1 MGGIS
6 SVIGALALI
15 GFLAFLAGVGMVVVS
30 ASQGRNVRNGIMLSV
45 AGLVAG
51 LLLTVVSQGI
61 IVVEPQQVAVVF
73 QTLSGRLEE
82 PRGPGTHIIIPV
94 LQEATIYPVR
104 QQEYTMA
111 DATEQLGQR
120 GDDAIVA
127 RTRDGQEVRID
138 VTVLFNVNPAQVNQ
152 VHERW
157 QMTFLDQ
164 FVRPTVRNLVRNEV
178 ALYAAED
185 IYGVSRAEL
194 ESRAEANIR
203 LAFEREGLNLT
214 GFLVRALN
222 FSPDFAEAIERKE
235 IEAQE
240 LQRAQ
245 TEALRVQTE
254 AGGQAEAAI
263 ERARG
268 DAEATILRAQAQA
281 EALSLISAQIAAN
294 PSLIQ
299 YEYIQRLADNV
310 TLALIPSNSPFLFD
324 FDSIQNLPQPNPDF
338 QPPAIPQTVPLP
350 TPQPGGNTEGNT
362 GGGN

>member
-15 GFLAFLAGVGMVVVS
+15 GFLAFLAGVGIVVVS
-30 ASQGRNVRNGIMLSV
+30 ASQGRPVRNGIMLSV
-45 AGLVAG
+45 AGLIAG

-61 IVVEPQQVAVVF
+61 IVVEPQQAAVVF
-73 QTLSGRLEE
+73 QTLSGRLED

-94 LQEATIYPVR
+94 LQDATIYPVR

-111 DATEQLGQR
+111 DESEQIGQR
-120 GDDAIVA
+120 GNDAIVA

-138 VTVLFNVNPAQVNQ
+138 VTVLFNINATQVNT

-157 QMTFLDQ
+157 QTTYLDQ

-178 ALYAAED
+178 ALYPAEA

-214 GFLVRALN
+214 GFLVRSLN
-222 FSPDFAEAIERKE
+222 FSPDFAESIERKE

-240 LQRAQ
+240 LQRAV
-245 TEALRVQTE
+245 TEAQRVQTE
-254 AGGQAEAAI
+254 AGGRAEAAI
-263 ERARG
+263 EEARG
-268 DAEATILRAQAQA
+268 DAQATILRAQAQA

-294 PSLIQ
+294 PALIQ
-299 YEYIQRLADNV
+299 YEYIQQLADNV

-324 FDSIQNLPQPNPDF
+324 FDSIQNLPDAQADF
-338 QPPAIPQTVPLP
+338 QAPAIPETIPLP
-350 TPQPGGNTEGNT
+350 TPQPGGNG

>member
-15 GFLAFLAGVGMVVVS
+15 GFLAFLAGVGIVVVS
-30 ASQGRNVRNGIMLSV
+30 ASQGRPVRNGIMLSV
-45 AGLVAG
+45 VGLVAG

-61 IVVEPQQVAVVF
+61 IVVEPQQTAVVF
-73 QTLSGRLEE
+73 QTLTGNLDE

-94 LQEATIYPVR
+94 LQDATTYPIR

-111 DATEQLGQR
+111 DASEQMGQR

-138 VTVLFNVNPAQVNQ
+138 VTVLFNINATQVNLI
-152 VHERW
+152 HERW
-157 QMTFLDQ
+157 QDTYLEQ
-164 FVRPTVRNLVRNEV
+164 FVRPTVRNLVRNEI
-178 ALYAAED
+178 ALYNAEA

-222 FSPDFAEAIERKE
+222 FSPDFAESIERKE

-245 TEALRVQTE
+245 TEAERVETE
-254 AGGQAEAAI
+254 ARGQADAAI
-263 ERARG
+263 EEARG
-268 DAEATILRAQAQA
+268 DAQATILRAQAQA

-294 PSLIQ
+294 PALIQ
-299 YEYIQRLADNV
+299 YEYIQQLSDNV
-310 TLALIPSNSPFLFD
+310 TLALVPSNSPFLFD
-324 FDSIQNLPQPNPDF
+324 FDSIQNLPEGQGDF
-338 QPPAIPQTVPLP
+338 EAPTVPETIPLP
-350 TPQPGGNTEGNT
+350 TPEPGDDNNA
-362 GGGN
+362 GGGS